1 MPSRRDWRQYN
12 KELVNR
18 GKIHFWVRAKVFK
31 HWRAKRGKKNGHPFV
46 YGDHLIQAMCYI
58 RFKFHFSLRETE
70 GFFLSLMK
78 TMKSDRR
85 VPCYTQIC
93 RRMKKLKLPEELVDK
108 NKVTDIVLDT
118 TGLKVYGEGEWRAEK
133 YGGRKAWRKLH
144 LAMDLKS
151 GKITIAEISEEYVHD
166 TTNLEKALQK
176 ANGRKGKVLIDGIAD
191 SRKCYELAKKY
202 KKDLLTP
209 PKKGAVYRKESG
221 YEKRNEA
228 VGIIE
233 SLGGDK
239 LAKSIWSKLT
249 GYNRRVLI
257 ESMISRWKR
266 VYGGDLKSRCEMR
279 KEVEVKL
286 KALMINEMIDAKAA

>member
-1 MPSRRDWRQYN
+1 
-12 KELVNR
+12 
-18 GKIHFWVRAKVFK
+18 
-31 HWRAKRGKKNGHPFV
+31 
-46 YGDHLIQAMCYI
+46 
-58 RFKFHFSLRETE
+58 
-70 GFFLSLMK
+70 
-78 TMKSDRR
+78 
-85 VPCYTQIC
+85 
-93 RRMKKLKLPEELVDK
+93 MKKLKLPEELVDK